1 MSWVWYHLGYHL
13 LRHIKQFNDLFHSQR
28 IQPPIRRM
36 KIPPSLSVFSK
47 SKHHFNVLGYLFLW
61 PIMIICHQIIIPNQA
76 RILSRN
82 RRIVAAHRE
91 TKWNE
96 NENRR
101 KPAPCSNRTWTMTL
115 IRIYYSAHCIHDTR
129 RLTSLML
136 RVAIYRWALAQP
148 PVKIETMPISHF
160 VQRRQLSHRLQCPSE
175 CDIGVRRLL

>member
-101 KPAPCSNRTWTMTL
+101 KPAPCSNHFLMNHLNRFITPNVNN
-115 IRIYYSAHCIHDTR
+115 DTHSYLLLGALHTR
-129 RLTSLML
+129 YPSTNFSNASCRYLSMSSGATS
-136 RVAIYRWALAQP
+136 R
-148 PVKIETMPISHF
+148 
-160 VQRRQLSHRLQCPSE
+160 
-175 CDIGVRRLL
+175 